1 MGERHEDL
9 ARPDARQPHVI
20 LYDCIAK
27 ETVLDPQP
35 FENPL
40 RRMPLLGRRR
50 LAADDDDTK
59 PFGIEAFRY

>member
-20 LYDCIAK
+20 LY
-27 ETVLDPQP
+27 
-35 FENPL
+35 ENPL

>member
-1 MGERHEDL
+1 M
-9 ARPDARQPHVI
+9 DAA
-20 LYDCIAK
+20 IASPK
-27 ETVLDPQP
+27 IAIFRFLHYRVATGKPVFDPQP